1 MYNFCFP
8 FNNKENKN
16 ENQVCPVPFIYNFD
30 NANHEDHED
39 DNKTNN
45 VKLTSSCEI
54 VCSRMTIDMMAK
66 LQLNVNNT
74 FKSELT
80 CLYDFPNL
88 IGVVISII
96 IFRNI
101 FFDS

>member
-1 MYNFCFP
+1 M
-8 FNNKENKN
+8 K
-16 ENQVCPVPFIYNFD
+16 NQVCPVPFVYNLD

-66 LQLNVNNT
+66 LQLSVNNT
-74 FKSELT
+74 FKS
-80 CLYDFPNL
+80 
-88 IGVVISII
+88 
-96 IFRNI
+96 
-101 FFDS
+101 